1 MIDVLNLVV
10 SLVVII
16 VLQLL
21 GMFFF
26 SLMTPFNDME
36 QLRKGNTAVA
46 LAMGGQFIATAIILG
61 IAAYTNSSI
70 LHMCLWFAIGY
81 VCLFVTYWV
90 FDWVT
95 PRLKVSEHLEKGNVA
110 IGVLLAFVYLGM
122 GFAISSLII

>member
-16 VLQLL
+16 ILQLL

-36 QLRKGNTAVA
+36 QLRNGNAAVA

-61 IAAYTNSSI
+61 ISAYTNSSL

-81 VCLFVTYWV
+81 VCLFITYWV

-110 IGVLLAFVYLGM
+110 VGALLAFVYVGM